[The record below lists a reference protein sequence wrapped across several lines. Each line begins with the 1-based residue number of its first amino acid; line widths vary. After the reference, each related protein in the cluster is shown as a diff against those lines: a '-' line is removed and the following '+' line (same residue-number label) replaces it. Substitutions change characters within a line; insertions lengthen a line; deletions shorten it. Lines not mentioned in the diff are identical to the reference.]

1 MRDEW
6 DFNDPAINEESTEEV
21 PEEGTVHDNTWAA
34 DSESVQ
40 ESMSAEENES
50 IEQVSEDA
58 NEVTQN
64 DTAYDANEPM
74 QEGESAG
81 EETAVPENE
90 NGAYHWVNP
99 ELAKRQKGAATEE
112 QNTYVASNFRE
123 HVDQRDWKNS
133 EQSGYQVQNGQQ
145 TQGGYQSVN
154 PQNGQN
160 DQQQMPYW
168 WVQKQQQ
175 NQTQQQNR
183 YQDQQQNQYRTQQQN
198 QYQDQQQDQ
207 YQTQQ
212 QNQTQQ
218 QSAGYNGQG
227 TGYHDQSY
235 QGGWNTFT
243 NNNPRT
249 GERQYGSYQFSQE
262 NPVKET
268 KQKEKKKKEKKPK
281 GTGSKFLVTVALAAV
296 FGVVAGGV
304 MFGVNRLGN
313 TILGEPEQETARV
326 EIPAVETPEKKETTS
341 DTGSQSTGEG
351 QYSVAQVAANCMPS
365 VVSIT
370 NASVTTVRD
379 FFGGQ
384 QEYLS
389 ESSGSGIIV
398 GQNDT
403 ELLIATNNHVV
414 DGASTITVAFTDE
427 AICEAQVKGTDSGND
442 LAVIAVKLSDMAEE
456 TQSAIRIASIGD
468 SDSLQVGEQVVAI
481 GNALGYGQSVTS
493 GWVSALNREMV
504 DTDGKSTGQLIQT
517 DAAINPG
524 NSGGALLNM
533 KGELIG
539 INSAKAAA
547 TEVEGMGY
555 AIPIS
560 VAEPIL
566 DELMNRETRYIV
578 DDEAKTSYIGVSCL
592 SVDSASAQMYGI
604 PTGAFVDSVEEGGP
618 AANAGIIKGDV
629 IAKFDGLTID
639 SSTKLVETLQYYEA
653 GETVEVVIYRA
664 ENGEYKEH
672 VLSVTLGKRSEM
684 KQQ

>member
-1 MRDEW
+1 MKEEW
-6 DFNDPAINEESTEEV
+6 DMNDPMINKESADTVSEENNTTLEEKNRTSEQV
-21 PEEGTVHDNTWAA
+21 A
-34 DSESVQ
+34 DDANESVRENGAVDGGDSVQ
-40 ESMSAEENES
+40 E
-50 IEQVSEDA
+50 DA
-58 NEVTQN
+58 
-64 DTAYDANEPM
+64 
-74 QEGESAG
+74 S
-81 EETAVPENE
+81 
-90 NGAYHWVNP
+90 YHWVNP
-99 ELAKRQKGAATEE
+99 ELAKRQQGAATEE
-112 QNTYVASNFRE
+112 QNTYVASDFRE
-123 HVDQRDWKNS
+123 QIDQGNQNMPDWWVKKQQEEKNRNAG
-133 EQSGYQVQNGQQ
+133 ENQYTYGNQNA
-145 TQGGYQSVN
+145 
-154 PQNGQN
+154 GQN
-160 DQQQMPYW
+160 EYG
-168 WVQKQQQ
+168 
-175 NQTQQQNR
+175 NQDSYGSGNAGE
-183 YQDQQQNQYRTQQQN
+183 NQYGNRN
-198 QYQDQQQDQ
+198 QQQDSDSR
-207 YQTQQ
+207 
-212 QNQTQQ
+212 Q
-218 QSAGYNGQG
+218 QSAGSGNQG

-235 QGGWNTFT
+235 QGGWGAFT

-249 GERQYGSYQFSQE
+249 GERRYGSYQFAQDDTARE
-262 NPVKET
+262 K
-268 KQKEKKKKEKKPK
+268 KGKEKKKKERKPK
-281 GTGSKFLVTVALAAV
+281 GTGNKFLVTVALAAV

-304 MFGVNRLGN
+304 MFGVNRLGEKI
-313 TILGEPEQETARV
+313 TGETEQETARV
-326 EIPAVETPEKKETTS
+326 EIPAVETPEKKEITP
-341 DTGSQSTGEG
+341 DTAAQNTGGG

-398 GQNDT
+398 GQNDK

-427 AICEAQVKGTDSGND
+427 AVCEAQVKGTDSGND

-504 DTDGKSTGQLIQT
+504 DTDGNSTGQLIQT

-533 KGELIG
+533 NGELIG

-578 DDEAKTSYIGVSCL
+578 DDEAKSSYIGVTCL
-592 SVDSASAQMYGI
+592 NVDSASAQMYGI

-618 AANAGIIKGDV
+618 AEKAGIIKGDV
-629 IAKFDGLTID
+629 ITGFDGLTID
-639 SSTKLVETLQYYEA
+639 SSTKLVDTLQYYEA

-664 ENGEYKEH
+664 ESGEYKEH